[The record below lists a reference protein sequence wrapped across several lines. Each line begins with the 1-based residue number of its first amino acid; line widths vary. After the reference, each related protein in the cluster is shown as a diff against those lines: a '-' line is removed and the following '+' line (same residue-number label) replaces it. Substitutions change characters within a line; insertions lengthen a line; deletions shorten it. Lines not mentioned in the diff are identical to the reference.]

1 MIASLPMYQ
10 RPQLVDAHR
19 RYWNLI
25 RAELAAVGITSPREL
40 SQAADEFTTWT
51 DPTLVLS
58 QTCGMPYRNTLHG
71 HVSLIGTPDFG
82 VQGCAPGFYRSALVV
97 RTDDQRANVEDFA
110 TAVFSYNQ
118 DHSQSGYS
126 AAFHHV
132 VKFGFWFERR
142 FHSGQHLES
151 AKAVV
156 DARADIA
163 AIDAVTWRLI
173 EQHESFSPQLRV
185 LDWTEPRPGLP
196 YITGIDADTKAVF
209 GAVEQAIGQL
219 TSDDREAL
227 GVRGLV
233 PIPAGAY
240 LQVPNPPDEI
250 TAGL

>member
-19 RYWNLI
+19 RYWDLI
-25 RAELAAVGITSPREL
+25 RAGLDAVGITSPPEL
-40 SQAADEFTTWT
+40 SQEADELTTWT

-71 HVSLIGTPDFG
+71 QVGLIGTPDFG
-82 VQGCAPGFYRSALVV
+82 VEGCAPGFYRSALIV
-97 RTDDQRANVEDFA
+97 RADDPRTNVADFA

-132 VKFGFWFERR
+132 AKLGFWFERR
-142 FHSGQHLES
+142 YHSGQHLGS

-156 DARADIA
+156 EGQADIA
-163 AIDAVTWRLI
+163 SIDAVTWRLI
-173 EQHESFSPQLRV
+173 EQHEPFAPQLRV
-185 LDWTEPRPGLP
+185 IDWTEPRPGLP
-196 YITGIDADTKAVF
+196 YITGIDADRGAVSR
-209 GAVEQAIGQL
+209 AVEQAIAQL
-219 TSDDREAL
+219 TSEDREVL
-227 GVRGLV
+227 GIRGLV
-233 PIPAGAY
+233 AIPAETY

-250 TAGL
+250 TAAL

>member
-10 RPQLVDAHR
+10 RPQLGDAHR

-25 RAELAAVGITSPREL
+25 RVGLDAAGITSPQEL
-40 SQAADEFTTWT
+40 SQEADEFTTWT

-71 HVSLIGTPDFG
+71 RVNLIGTPDFG

-97 RTDDQRANVEDFA
+97 RTNDPRTTVEDFA

-118 DHSQSGYS
+118 NHSQSGYS

-132 VKFGFWFERR
+132 AKLGFWFERR
-142 FHSGQHLES
+142 FHSGQHVGS

-156 DARADIA
+156 NARADIA

-173 EQHESFSPQLRV
+173 EQHESFAPQLRV
-185 LDWTEPRPGLP
+185 IDWTEPRPGLP
-196 YITGIDADTKAVF
+196 YITCMDADTSAVF
-209 GAVEQAIGQL
+209 GAVEQAIAQL
-219 TSDDREAL
+219 TSKDREAL
-227 GVRGLV
+227 SLRRLV
-233 PIPAGAY
+233 AIPADTY

-250 TAGL
+250 TAAL

>member
-1 MIASLPMYQ
+1 MYQ
-10 RPQLVDAHR
+10 RLQLVDAHR

-25 RAELAAVGITSPREL
+25 RAELAAVDITSPQEL
-40 SQAADEFTTWT
+40 SQDADEFTTWT

-71 HVSLIGTPDFG
+71 RVNLIGTPDFG
-82 VQGCAPGFYRSALVV
+82 VEGCAPGFYRSALVV
-97 RTDDQRANVEDFA
+97 RTDDQRAHVEDFA

-118 DHSQSGYS
+118 EHSQSGYS

-132 VKFGFWFERR
+132 AKFGFWFERR

-151 AKAVV
+151 AKAVT

-163 AIDAVTWRLI
+163 SIDAVTWRLI
-173 EQHESFSPQLRV
+173 EQHESFAPQLRV

-196 YITGIDADTKAVF
+196 YITGIDADTNSVF
-209 GAVEQAIGQL
+209 GAVEQAIAQL
-219 TSDDREAL
+219 AFRDREAL
-227 GVRGLV
+227 GIRGLV
-233 PIPAGAY
+233 AIPADTY

-250 TAGL
+250 TAAL